1 MVKIKI
7 LIVDDEVAITRL
19 LSKVFTEEGY
29 SVLTA
34 TNAEEALKIVNAQE
48 IDLIFIDLCMPGIS
62 GIDAIRKI
70 KKNNEKIR
78 FIIIT
83 AFGDMVSVKEATE
96 LGVFDYITKPFDLDY
111 IRHLVKHIQ
120 MSQMK
125 ALPYSEYMD
134 RIYSGELTPEEAKQK
149 KFSSFKQEVEE
160 KLKNLKNMKD
170 CVDKEVCGYYPS
182 GRSMGTLKNELKKIT
197 SNFYF
202 IIIASGVLI
211 GILFGYIYAK
221 ISNKN
226 LYNEYSQGKRITIVD
241 FYKTLNE
248 LKYWMQKHTEQGIL
262 LEKDTKFKE
271 DK

>member
-1 MVKIKI
+1 MEKAKI
-7 LIVDDEVAITRL
+7 LVVDDEVSITRL
-19 LSKVFTEEGY
+19 LSKVFAEEGY
-29 SVLTA
+29 AVLTA
-34 TNAEEALKIVNAQE
+34 TNAEEALRVVKEQAIGLV
-48 IDLIFIDLCMPGIS
+48 FIDLCMPGMN
-62 GIDAIRKI
+62 GIEAIKEI

-78 FIIIT
+78 FVIIT
-83 AFGDMVSVKEATE
+83 AFGDMASVKEATE

-111 IRHLVKHIQ
+111 IRHLVKHIET
-120 MSQMK
+120 SQIK

-134 RIYSGELTPEEAKQK
+134 RIFSGELTPEEAKQK

-160 KLKNLKNMKD
+160 KLRNFKD
-170 CVDKEVCGYYPS
+170 AEGCVDKEVCTYYRPAYFPES
-182 GRSMGTLKNELKKIT
+182 LKTKLKKIT

-221 ISNKN
+221 ISSKN
-226 LYNEYSQGKRITIVD
+226 LYNEYSRGKRITIID
-241 FYKTLNE
+241 FYKTLND

-271 DK
+271 GE